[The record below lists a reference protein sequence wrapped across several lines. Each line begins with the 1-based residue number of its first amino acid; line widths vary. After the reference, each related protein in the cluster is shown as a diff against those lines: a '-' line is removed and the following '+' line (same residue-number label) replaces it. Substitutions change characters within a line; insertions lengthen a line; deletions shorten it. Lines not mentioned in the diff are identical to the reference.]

1 MLSRQRISLIPL
13 LSLSSLFLAA
23 LLRLYNVTWNSFDN
37 DEAFSWATSHRPLLQ
52 LIDESFHMQGDP
64 HPPVYWVMLKLW
76 MMIAGESEVAIR
88 LLTVFFGIIFVALTF
103 ALARK
108 LFSPSAGV
116 AASTFA
122 ALSSYL
128 IWNSQDA
135 RMYIPAATLGLAGMV
150 CLVHLISPARRS
162 ATPFP
167 VKRGRAGVGVAY
179 FVFTTLSCYTHLGAS
194 FLLPVHAIIIA
205 YSFIT
210 DRKQSILA
218 IIFFAAICLA
228 FLPFALNVWNN
239 SGVSP
244 IGNRYAPT
252 LDQILHTA
260 TLVLWTN
267 YAPFSIAQQWFVV
280 VFVGAIFLIGVT
292 FSRRSKL
299 RRLLTASYYLVP
311 LIIIVIFSQ
320 RSPLFFPKM
329 LVFMSPALMIGVGA
343 GIAVLWRWRRP
354 LGIVIGIALIA
365 LQLYGVSYLWRPG
378 LQKEDWRN
386 VARYIQAHQSAN
398 DLIIVHVAHYRLPFI
413 YYFGDKQ
420 NVIAPFGSRLSSQE
434 EIESQLKDVSK
445 YDSVWLVQSGEEIA
459 DPNRVLQN
467 WIATRYPLAT
477 EQFPFSVS
485 VRRFTTQPSLK
496 VMPPAAKKLDSM
508 FGDSIRLLGYE
519 IDSTKLKATDNWFH
533 PPSNWIHVT
542 LYWSVTAT
550 LKDEF
555 ALQVTAD
562 DEAGKVWGG
571 KLDRAGSLRSFY
583 PMRSWQ
589 PNQIMREEVDLNL
602 NPETPKGEY
611 KIVVR
616 LIAPDGS
623 ALNVGGNDYLILTR
637 VEITQ

>member
-1 MLSRQRISLIPL
+1 
-13 LSLSSLFLAA
+13 
-23 LLRLYNVTWNSFDN
+23 
-37 DEAFSWATSHRPLLQ
+37 
-52 LIDESFHMQGDP
+52 MQGDP

-76 MMIAGESEVAIR
+76 MMVAGESEEAIR

-108 LFSPSAGV
+108 LFSPRAGV

-135 RMYIPAATLGLAGMV
+135 RMYIPSATFGLAGMV
-150 CLVHLISPARRS
+150 CLVNGLKDPSGFKNPKGLVWWI
-162 ATPFP
+162 
-167 VKRGRAGVGVAY
+167 GY
-179 FVFTTLSCYTHLGAS
+179 FLFTTLSCYTHLGAS
-194 FLLPVHAIIIA
+194 FLLPVHGIIIA

-210 DRKQSILA
+210 NRKRSLPA
-218 IIFFAAICLA
+218 IISFFAICLA

-252 LDQILHTA
+252 LDQILHNA
-260 TLVLWTN
+260 TFVLWTN
-267 YAPFSIAQQWFVV
+267 YAPLSIAQQWFVV
-280 VFVGAIFLIGVT
+280 SFVGAIFLIGVI
-292 FSRRSKL
+292 FSPRSNL
-299 RRLLTASYYLVP
+299 GRLIATTYYLVP
-311 LIIIVIFSQ
+311 LAVIVILSA
-320 RSPLFFPKM
+320 RNPLFMPKM

-343 GIAVLWRWRRP
+343 GVAALWRWRRP
-354 LGIVIGIALIA
+354 FGIGVGVALIA
-365 LQLYGVSYLWRPG
+365 LQLYGVGYIWRPG

-386 VARYIQAHQSAN
+386 AARYIQTHQGTN
-398 DLIIVHVAHYRLPFI
+398 DLVIVHVAHYRLPFI

-420 NVIAPFGSRLSSQE
+420 NVIAPFGSRLSNQD
-434 EIESQLKDVSK
+434 EIESQLKDISK
-445 YDSVWLVQSGEEIA
+445 YDSVWLVQTGEEIA
-459 DPNRVLQN
+459 DPNRVLQK

-477 EQFPFSVS
+477 EQFPFSIS
-485 VRRFTTQPSLK
+485 VRRFITQPSPT
-496 VMPPAAKKLDSM
+496 VTPPTAKKLDSS

-519 IDSTKLKATDNWFH
+519 VDSTKLKATDDWFH

-542 LYWSVTAT
+542 LYWSVAAT
-550 LKDEF
+550 PEEEF
-555 ALQVTAD
+555 ALQVTVD

-602 NPETPKGEY
+602 NPETPTGEY

-623 ALNVGGNDYLILTR
+623 ALSVGGNDYLILTR
-637 VEITQ
+637 VEIDQ

>member
-1 MLSRQRISLIPL
+1 MPPRQRISL
-13 LSLSSLFLAA
+13 LSLSSLFLASS
-23 LLRLYNVTWNSFDN
+23 LRLYNLTWNSFDN
-37 DEAFSWATSHRPLLQ
+37 DEAFSWATSHRPLFQ
-52 LIDESFHMQGDP
+52 LINESFHMQGDP

-116 AASTFA
+116 AASLFA

-135 RMYIPAATLGLAGMV
+135 RMYIPSATFGLAGLV
-150 CLVHLISPARRS
+150 CLVNGLQDFRSRTRRENFGS
-162 ATPFP
+162 LWW
-167 VKRGRAGVGVAY
+167 VGY
-179 FVFTTLSCYTHLGAS
+179 FIFTTLSCYTHLGAS

-210 DRKQSILA
+210 DRKRSLPA
-218 IIFFAAICLA
+218 IISFAAISLA

-244 IGNRYAPT
+244 IGNRTAPS
-252 LDQILHTA
+252 LDNILFTA
-260 TLVLWTN
+260 TLLLSAYRADLSVTQHW
-267 YAPFSIAQQWFVV
+267 IVV
-280 VFVGAIFLIGVT
+280 MGIGITFLIGVL
-292 FSRRSKL
+292 FARESKRISRGFG
-299 RRLLTASYYLVP
+299 RLAIASFYLVP
-311 LIIIVIFSQ
+311 LIVIVILSA
-320 RSPLFFPKM
+320 RNPLFMPKM

-343 GIAVLWRWRRP
+343 GLAALWCWRRSLGILASVFLIAV
-354 LGIVIGIALIA
+354 
-365 LQLYGVSYLWRPG
+365 QLYSLTYLWRVG
-378 LQKEDWRN
+378 GQKEDWRGAVN
-386 VARYIQAHQSAN
+386 YIQAHQGAN
-398 DLIIVHVAHYRLPFI
+398 DLVIVHVAHYRLPFI
-413 YYFGDKQ
+413 YYFGDKP

-434 EIESQLKDVSK
+434 EIESQLKDVAK
-445 YDSVWLVQSGEEIA
+445 YNSVWLVQTGEEIA

-467 WIATRYPLAT
+467 WLATRYPLAT
-477 EQFPFSVS
+477 EQFPFSITMK
-485 VRRFTTQPSLK
+485 RFVTQPILK
-496 VMPPAAKKLDSM
+496 GMPPTAKKLDSS
-508 FGDSIRLLGYE
+508 FGDSTRLLGYE
-519 IDSTKLKATDNWFH
+519 IDLQKLKATDDWFH

-550 LKDEF
+550 PKDEF
-555 ALQVTAD
+555 ALQVTVD

-602 NPETPKGEY
+602 NPETPRGDY

-616 LIAPDGS
+616 LLAPDGS
-623 ALNVGGNDYLILTR
+623 ALSVGGSDYLILTR
-637 VEITQ
+637 VEITE

>member
-1 MLSRQRISLIPL
+1 MSPRQRLPFISLISF
-13 LSLSSLFLAA
+13 LSLASF
-23 LLRLYNVTWNSFDN
+23 LRLYNLTWNSFDN

-52 LIDESFHMQGDP
+52 LIEESFHMQGDP

-88 LLTVFFGIIFVALTF
+88 SLTVFFGIIFIALTF

-116 AASTFA
+116 AASLFA

-135 RMYIPAATLGLAGMV
+135 RMYIPSATLGLAGVV
-150 CLVHLISPARRS
+150 CLVRGLQDLSGVKHLTGLKWIS
-162 ATPFP
+162 
-167 VKRGRAGVGVAY
+167 Y
-179 FVFTTLSCYTHLGAS
+179 FIFTTLSCYTHLGAA
-194 FLLPVHAIIIA
+194 FLLPLHAIIIA

-210 DRKQSILA
+210 NRRRSIPA
-218 IIFFAAICLA
+218 IISFVAVCLA

-239 SGVSP
+239 SAVSP

-252 LDQILHTA
+252 LDQILHNA

-267 YAPFSIAQQWFVV
+267 YAPLSMTQQWLVV
-280 VFVGAIFLIGVT
+280 LLIGAMFLIGIL
-292 FSRRSKL
+292 FSRGSIL
-299 RRLLTASYYLVP
+299 GRLTAASYYLVP
-311 LIIIVIFSQ
+311 LIIIVVLSQ

-343 GIAVLWRWRRP
+343 GIAMLGRWRRP
-354 LGIVIGIALIA
+354 LGIVIGAALIA
-365 LQLYGVSYLWRPG
+365 LQLYGVGYIWRLG

-386 VARYIQAHQSAN
+386 AARYIQTHQSAN
-398 DLIIVHVAHYRLPFI
+398 DLVIVHVTHYRLPFI

-420 NVIAPFGSRLSSQE
+420 NVIAPFGSRLSSQD
-434 EIESQLKDVSK
+434 EIESQLKDISK
-445 YDSVWLVQSGEEIA
+445 YDSVWLVQTGEEVA

-467 WIATRYPLAT
+467 WLATRYPLAT
-477 EQFPFSVS
+477 EQFPFSIS
-485 VRRFTTQPSLK
+485 VRRFTTQPILK
-496 VMPPAAKKLDSM
+496 VVPPAAKKLDSS
-508 FGDSIRLLGYE
+508 FGDLIRLLGYE
-519 IDSTKLKATDNWFH
+519 VDSTKLKTTDEWFH

-542 LYWSVTAT
+542 LYWSVTEKP
-550 LKDEF
+550 KDEF
-555 ALQVTAD
+555 VLQVTVD
-562 DEAGKVWGG
+562 DEDGKVWGG

-616 LIAPDGS
+616 LLASDGS
-623 ALNVGGNDYLILTR
+623 ALNVNGNDYLILTR
-637 VEITQ
+637 VEITDD